1 MMLERTVGTDEGTEL
16 GLCLV
21 LCFLAQPF
29 GRRQIVGT
37 VVGTIGHLVVEE
49 GLQGEVLAQFF
60 GDFAFAGRTLFA
72 RGLHTG
78 FHA

>member
-1 MMLERTVGTDEGTEL
+1 
-16 GLCLV
+16 
-21 LCFLAQPF
+21 
-29 GRRQIVGT
+29 
-37 VVGTIGHLVVEE
+37 
-49 GLQGEVLAQFF
+49 LQGEVLAQFF